1 MTGITVKLYEKTQV
15 NNDEF
20 NRPVYEEAAVDVD
33 NVLVAPASAQE
44 VLDTLNLTGK
54 KAVYNLGIPK
64 GDTHD
69 WEDKRVEF
77 FGASWHTIGF
87 VQEGIEAN
95 IPTKWHKKVQVE
107 RYG

>member
-20 NRPVYEEAAVDVD
+20 NRPVYEEAPVDVD
-33 NVLVAPASAQE
+33 NVLVAPASTQE
-44 VLDTLNLTGK
+44 ILDTLNLTGK

-69 WEDKRVEF
+69 WEDKRIEF
-77 FGASWHTIGF
+77 LGEMWHTIGF
-87 VQEGIEAN
+87 VEEGIEAN
-95 IPTKWHKKVQVE
+95 VPTRWHKKVQVE

>member
-20 NRPVYEEAAVDVD
+20 NRPVYEEASVDVG
-33 NVLVAPASAQE
+33 NVLVAPASTQE

-69 WEDKRVEF
+69 WTDKHVEF
-77 FGASWHTIGF
+77 FGEMWHTIGF

>member
-1 MTGITVKLYEKTQV
+1 MTGITVKLYEKVQV

-20 NRPVYEEAAVDVD
+20 NRPVYEEAAVNVD
-33 NVLVAPASAQE
+33 NVLVAPASVQE